1 MVRWFLEE
9 KGIDHELIE
18 LDLQSQQHRQADF
31 LRINPFGKLPALVDE
46 SIVGPDGQPLTIFE
60 SGAILLHL
68 AEQHTDDIKSVAE
81 RALTSQW
88 LLFANATFSIAL
100 FVPSSREREFPRLMD
115 VLNRQLDPDRPLV
128 GPCWGAA
135 DCAVQ
140 AYLAYLPIFFPEI
153 DLSAYP
159 VVQAVIDRTRKQPTY
174 LRVMGQR

>member
-46 SIVGPDGQPLTIFE
+46 SIVGSDGQPLTIFE

-88 LLFANATFSIAL
+88 LLFANATLSIAL
-100 FVPSSREREFPRLMD
+100 FVPSSREREFP
-115 VLNRQLDPDRPLV
+115 V
-128 GPCWGAA
+128 
-135 DCAVQ
+135 
-140 AYLAYLPIFFPEI
+140 
-153 DLSAYP
+153 
-159 VVQAVIDRTRKQPTY
+159 
-174 LRVMGQR
+174 